1 MAAEED
7 DLEKSSDSSE
17 AKGTAAP
24 KRARQPVTIDLEAT
38 VVDQRASDGGSTG
51 EASEDRARKD
61 AASAEEP
68 AASTSSTSPGAEAV
82 PSAAPRNGGN
92 WVGYFAAGLVGGLI
106 VVLIGYGLFASGVLT
121 GPDRAVAERAAA
133 DAKSAEASAAA
144 LDERLAK
151 LESATAAN
159 QDSAR
164 ISKLSDGLTAVDTAA
179 KDLRTE
185 VGSLSTTLGDLEA
198 RVTALGKGPTAA
210 ALDDLNKR
218 IDALGES
225 GATGEVLPAALIERV
240 TKLEKSL
247 AVLSGRVDAVTD
259 RIEALAE
266 KPAAAKDG
274 ARAIAVGALTQAARR
289 GGTFAGELAML
300 ATLTPDDPDV
310 AALQPLAE
318 RGAPSRD
325 ELAGEFPA
333 VADAI
338 LAATAEAEPGTG
350 FWQRLLHS
358 ARGLVTIRPAGP
370 IAGDTPQAI
379 VSRMEEA
386 VKRGDLAAMLRERD
400 KLPEAGKTASADFA
414 KAAAD
419 RVAIDGFLDKLAHRD
434 VAPADTQ

>member
-38 VVDQRASDGGSTG
+38 VVDQRASDGGSMG
-51 EASEDRARKD
+51 AASDDGASKD
-61 AASAEEP
+61 AAPAEEP
-68 AASTSSTSPGAEAV
+68 AAPTSSTSPGAEAARPV
-82 PSAAPRNGGN
+82 APRNGGN

-121 GPDRAVAERAAA
+121 GPDRTIAEQAAA
-133 DAKSAEASAAA
+133 DAKTAEASAAA
-144 LDERLAK
+144 LGERLAK
-151 LESATAAN
+151 LESAAAAN

-164 ISKLSDGLTAVDTAA
+164 ITKLSDGLTTVDAAA

-185 VGSLSTTLGDLEA
+185 VGSLSATLGDLEA

-210 ALDDLNKR
+210 ALDELNKR

-240 TKLEKSL
+240 TKLENSL

-266 KPAAAKDG
+266 KPAAAKEG
-274 ARAIAVGALTQAARR
+274 ARTIAVGALAQAAKR
-289 GGTFAGELAML
+289 GGSFAGELAML
-300 ATLTPDDPDV
+300 ATLTPGDPDV

-318 RGAPSRD
+318 KGAPSRD
-325 ELAGEFPA
+325 DLAGEFPA

-338 LAATAEAEPGTG
+338 LAATAEAEPGIG

-370 IAGDTPQAI
+370 IAGDAPEAI

-386 VKRGDLAAMLRERD
+386 VKRGDLEAMLRERD
-400 KLPEAGKTASADFA
+400 KLPEAGKIVSADFA
-414 KAAAD
+414 KAAGD

>member
-38 VVDQRASDGGSTG
+38 VVDQRASDGGSMG

-121 GPDRAVAERAAA
+121 GPDRTVAERAAA

-240 TKLEKSL
+240 TKLENSL

-386 VKRGDLAAMLRERD
+386 VKRGDFPAMLSERD
-400 KLPEAGKTASADFA
+400 RLSEAGKAASDDFA

-419 RVAIDGFLDKLAHRD
+419 RVAIDGFVDKLAHRD